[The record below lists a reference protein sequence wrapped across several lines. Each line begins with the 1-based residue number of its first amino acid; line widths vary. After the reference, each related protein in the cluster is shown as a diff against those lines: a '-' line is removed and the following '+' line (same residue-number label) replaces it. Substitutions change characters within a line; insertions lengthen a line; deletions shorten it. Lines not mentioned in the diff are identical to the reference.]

1 MIRFGLKVAWK
12 KLLPEYDQ
20 DARFACQYNSER
32 VMWCVLITVLV
43 SQKSEEKTL

>member
-20 DARFACQYNSER
+20 DARFPCQYNSER
-32 VMWCVLITVLV
+32 VMWCTYYSV
-43 SQKSEEKTL
+43 SFTEK